1 MNINNSFDAQNQINK
16 YLSVNKK
23 QLHESNSVRS

>member
-16 YLSVNKK
+16 YLSANKK